1 MNCIKTGKVY
11 AFDAT
16 DSFIGTIDG
25 VQSYFDISMNLLDKA
40 NKNKLFNPER
50 PIYTKERDDMPTLY
64 GKDAKVNNSLVA
76 DGCEIKGTFENCIL
90 FKGVKIEEG
99 AVVKNSILMQDTVI
113 GRNSNINYIIADK
126 NVSVKSEIELSGAAN
141 YPVSLSKGTR
151 V

>member
-1 MNCIKTGKVY
+1 
-11 AFDAT
+11 
-16 DSFIGTIDG
+16 
-25 VQSYFDISMNLLDKA
+25 MNLLDKA

-76 DGCEIKGTFENCIL
+76 DGCEIKGTVENCIL

>member
-1 MNCIKTGKVY
+1 MKIKQKTLSK
-11 AFDAT
+11 
-16 DSFIGTIDG
+16 
-25 VQSYFDISMNLLDKA
+25 
-40 NKNKLFNPER
+40 
-50 PIYTKERDDMPTLY
+50 PITRSPFTNEY
-64 GKDAKVNNSLVA
+64 VA
-76 DGCEIKGTFENCIL
+76 DGCEIKGTVENCIL